1 MNKRLCV
8 LFLVC
13 CIYNQFIFSQGLEI
27 KSYRREIPVKLHIDL
42 NYAPFIPLNQYKEQ
56 YNGEFYFPE
65 NFDSAVWINKLESIK
80 LSTLYPILSF
90 GIKVSV
96 ELDRKYRFGLSY
108 KPIIVKDWS
117 IPNAESSLIGNGSS
131 TTFFLLSGF
140 LGYSWH
146 YYQSKNKLHELELYP
161 YIGLGSYIGN
171 NYFQGAGSRIL
182 FNTGVEQAY
191 LFKQKIG
198 LSFGFEY
205 NYWRYKN
212 DYYVSS
218 FDLQH
223 REQLKFNFLT
233 AEIGLKFIIGLK
245 NEKALDENN

>member
-1 MNKRLCV
+1 MKKWSY
-8 LFLVC
+8 FLIIICFYSQLV
-13 CIYNQFIFSQGLEI
+13 FSQGLDFSSN
-27 KSYRREIPVKLHIDL
+27 KREIPVQLQIDL
-42 NYAPFIPLNQYKEQ
+42 NYAPFIPLNQYKEN
-56 YNGEFYFPE
+56 YEGEFYFPD
-65 NFDSAVWINKLESIK
+65 NFDSAVWINKNQQVK

-96 ELDRKYRFGLSY
+96 ELDRKYRFGLNY
-108 KPIIVKDWS
+108 KPIIIKDWS
-117 IPNAESSLIGNGSS
+117 ILNAESSLIGNGNS

-146 YYQSKNKLHELELYP
+146 YYQSKNKLHELQVYP
-161 YIGLGSYIGN
+161 YIGMGSYIGN
-171 NYFQGAGSRIL
+171 NYFQGAGSRFL
-182 FNTGVEQAY
+182 LNSGVEQAY
-191 LFKQKIG
+191 LFKQKFG

-212 DYYVSS
+212 DYYVSI

-223 REQLKFNFLT
+223 REKLKFNFLS

-245 NEKALDENN
+245 NEKTLNEKN